1 MKFVLSEE
9 VRDIFKKGGG
19 QPNLGQAFAKAFAS
33 ALVSLDI
40 S

>member
-19 QPNLGQAFAKAFAS
+19 QPNLGQAT
-33 ALVSLDI
+33 LLQP
-40 S
+40 